1 MIYENVF
8 IFSGQLSQKS
18 AEDKFEESLE
28 PIKKAGGKVLKKE
41 SWGLRDLA
49 YKIKKNSKGYYFMIN
64 CECDT
69 KVFEELNIKVKQDLG
84 FLRFM
89 TIKIKSV
96 EKELSLLS
104 EKKENKV
111 EQ

>member
-1 MIYENVF
+1 MLYENVF

-18 AEDKFEESLE
+18 AQDKFQESIEEINKS
-28 PIKKAGGKVLKKE
+28 GGEILKKE

-64 CECDT
+64 CKCDH
-69 KVFEELNIKVKQDLG
+69 KIFESFYVKVKQDLS

-89 TIKIKSV
+89 TLKIKEV
-96 EKELSLLS
+96 DNEPSLLL
-104 EKKENKV
+104 ENK
-111 EQ
+111 E